1 MFNVNQIT
9 SELAKMA
16 DPMLQKY
23 AAMHKNDPYTVALAV
38 GESNR
43 RKAIRT
49 AAQGRA
55 AGQQQPKVVD
65 QDIAEM
71 SGVNYADAMGNMTGA
86 LPENMGIGRL
96 PAPNMQAMGKA
107 EGGIIGY
114 ADRGAVRTPPEVAI
128 KDFIEKYAQEY
139 KVDSALLTQIVGVE
153 SGKKAAEAKNPKS
166 SAHGVGQLVDTMW
179 EKMGGG
185 ERTNPEVQ
193 VRNAAKLLRS
203 NTDSFTKANG
213 RPPDPSE
220 AYTTW
225 FLGDPTG
232 RAVLRADPNASVED
246 VIRKADPKGADRIIK
261 ANASV
266 LQDKKVGDVMRWT
279 QGKMAPVMGA
289 NTPVPFGS
297 TQAEPAAQ
305 AAPAG
310 STQDMMSRIPTGG
323 VPGAGPTP
331 AKPQEVG
338 FLSPEDIEKKFGL
351 SPDTARNV
359 YNTMMA
365 PTPIA
370 PASRLPKTPGYV
382 SKAVQGV
389 AGLGEKLYNKVVP
402 TGKISEEGIA
412 ALQAQRA
419 AERALEAEKAT
430 QLRLTPPAAPLPQGA
445 PPVSVTQAG
454 QGIVQSAEDLEKV
467 RLANQAA
474 DRLAASQTAARATQV
489 AGNAPS
495 AAEKIQTASLLREA
509 DEAARLTQ
517 AARAATNTKTG
528 VATTQIPGGVGDLL
542 KSTPI
547 DMGDLEATDRSLGQ
561 VQPTPEVKK
570 IEEEAPVSDGKTTG
584 GGGLSSLLRDPAFL
598 MGMRLMANKNPNLFG
613 AVGEAGIGTVGDLAA
628 AEKASSESEYRK
640 SMGKYYGSYAD
651 AIERGAKEKN
661 EVQLAE
667 KSAQEALDTW
677 AKNNKMALLQSPD
690 LYDRMRNKYRIDAYN
705 VYGIKMPTMAA
716 GAPDAAG
723 GGFKLLGVRPG

>member
-71 SGVNYADAMGNMTGA
+71 AAVDPMGNMTGA

-96 PAPNMQAMGKA
+96 PAPNMAPIGKA

-114 ADRGAVRTPPEVAI
+114 ADRGVVRNPYDPNAIFEQAVAGLLEREGGETTDQGGRT
-128 KDFIEKYAQEY
+128 KYGISSKGHPNVNLDKLTKEDAKQIY
-139 KVDSALLTQIVGVE
+139 KRDYWDANKLGE
-153 SGKKAAEAKNPKS
+153 MAKKNPKLAAAALDTFANHRYDFAKQAVNNSGGDVNKLLEDRLDEYNRLAEASPKVHGKSLAGWNNRLMHLS
-166 SAHGVGQLVDTMW
+166 SAVQGL
-179 EKMGGG
+179 
-185 ERTNPEVQ
+185 PEA
-193 VRNAAKLLRS
+193 R
-203 NTDSFTKANG
+203 DSI
-213 RPPDPSE
+213 D
-220 AYTTW
+220 
-225 FLGDPTG
+225 
-232 RAVLRADPNASVED
+232 
-246 VIRKADPKGADRIIK
+246 
-261 ANASV
+261 
-266 LQDKKVGDVMRWT
+266 
-279 QGKMAPVMGA
+279 
-289 NTPVPFGS
+289 NTPTPLKS
-297 TQAEPAAQ
+297 AQ

-310 STQDMMSRIPTGG
+310 SVQDMMSRIPTGG

-331 AKPQEVG
+331 AAPKDVG
-338 FLSPEDIEKKFGL
+338 FLSPEDIEKKFGV
-351 SPDTARNV
+351 SPDTARNI
-359 YNTMMA
+359 YTNMMA
-365 PTPIA
+365 PTPLA
-370 PASRLPKTPGYV
+370 PVSQLPKTPGYV
-382 SKAVQGV
+382 SRAVQGV

-419 AERALEAEKAT
+419 AEKALEAEKAT
-430 QLRLTPPAAPLPQGA
+430 QLRLTPPAAPLTQGG

-454 QGIVQSAEDLEKV
+454 QGVVQSAEDLEKV

-509 DEAARLTQ
+509 DEAARLAQ

-528 VATTQIPGGVGDLL
+528 VATTQIPGGVTDLL

-570 IEEEAPVSDGKTTG
+570 IEEEAPVSDGKTTS
-584 GGGLSSLLRDPAFL
+584 GGLAGLFKDPAFL
-598 MGMRLMANKNPNLFG
+598 MGMRLMASQNPRFLG
-613 AVGEAGIGTVGDLAA
+613 AAGEAGIGTVGDLAA

-640 SMGKYYGSYAD
+640 SMGKYYGAYAD

-677 AKNNKMALLQSPD
+677 AKNNKMALFQSPD
-690 LYDRMRNKYRIDAYN
+690 LYDRMRDKYRRDAYN
-705 VYGIKMPTMAA
+705 VYGIKMPAA
-716 GAPDAAG
+716 VAQQGAPQNDP
-723 GGFKLLGVRPG
+723 LGILPKG

>member
-16 DPMLQKY
+16 DPVLQKY

-43 RKAIRT
+43 RKAMRT

-71 SGVNYADAMGNMTGA
+71 AAVDPMGNMTGA

-96 PAPNMQAMGKA
+96 PAPNMAPIGKA

-114 ADRGAVRTPPEVAI
+114 ADRGLVANPYDPNAIFEQAVAGLLEREGGETTDQGGRT
-128 KDFIEKYAQEY
+128 KYGISSKAHPKVNLDKLTKEEAKQIY
-139 KVDSALLTQIVGVE
+139 KRDYWDANKLGE
-153 SGKKAAEAKNPKS
+153 MAKKNPKLAAAALDTFANHRYDFAKQAVNNSGGDVNKLLEDRLGEYNRLAEASPKVHGKSLAGWNNRLMHLS
-166 SAHGVGQLVDTMW
+166 SAVQGL
-179 EKMGGG
+179 
-185 ERTNPEVQ
+185 PEA
-193 VRNAAKLLRS
+193 R
-203 NTDSFTKANG
+203 DSI
-213 RPPDPSE
+213 D
-220 AYTTW
+220 
-225 FLGDPTG
+225 
-232 RAVLRADPNASVED
+232 
-246 VIRKADPKGADRIIK
+246 
-261 ANASV
+261 
-266 LQDKKVGDVMRWT
+266 
-279 QGKMAPVMGA
+279 
-289 NTPVPFGS
+289 NTPTLLKS
-297 TQAEPAAQ
+297 AQ

-310 STQDMMSRIPTGG
+310 SVQDMMSRIPTGG

-331 AKPQEVG
+331 AAPKDVG
-338 FLSPEDIEKKFGL
+338 FLSPEDIEKKFGV
-351 SPDTARNV
+351 SPDTARNI
-359 YNTMMA
+359 YTNMMA
-365 PTPIA
+365 PTPLA
-370 PASRLPKTPGYV
+370 PVSQLPKTPGYV
-382 SKAVQGV
+382 SRAVQGV

-419 AERALEAEKAT
+419 AEKALEAEKAT
-430 QLRLTPPAAPLPQGA
+430 QLRLTPPAAPLTQGG

-454 QGIVQSAEDLEKV
+454 QGVVQSAEDLEKV

-474 DRLAASQTAARATQV
+474 DRLAASQTAARTAQV

-528 VATTQIPGGVGDLL
+528 VATTQIPGGVTDLL
-542 KSTPI
+542 KEKPT

-570 IEEEAPVSDGKTTG
+570 IEEAEPVSDGKTTG
-584 GGGLSSLLRDPAFL
+584 GGGLSSLLKDPAFF
-598 MGMRLMANKNPNLFG
+598 MAMRLLSNKNPNLLG
-613 AVGEAGIGTVGDLAA
+613 AVGDAGIGTVGDVAA

-640 SMGKYYGSYAD
+640 AMGKYYGAYGE

-677 AKNNKMALLQSPD
+677 AKNNKMALFQSPD
-690 LYDRMRNKYRIDAYN
+690 LYDRMRDKYRRDAYN

-716 GAPDAAG
+716 GSPDAAG
-723 GGFKLLGVRPG
+723 GGFKLLGVRPS